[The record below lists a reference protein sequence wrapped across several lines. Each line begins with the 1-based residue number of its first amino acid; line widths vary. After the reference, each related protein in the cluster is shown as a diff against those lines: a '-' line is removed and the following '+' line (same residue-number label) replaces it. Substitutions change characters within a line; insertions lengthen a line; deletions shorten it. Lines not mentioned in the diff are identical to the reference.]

1 MEKQQGGEN
10 LQGPKPETPRL
21 VFPIA
26 GKEVNIADALSS
38 DPARSK
44 GLNYR
49 DIADK
54 AGAAGSPEKF
64 KPGDRYAL
72 DWLKMFQESHL
83 TGNQYKEAMP
93 RFLNGQPSQKAGLRM
108 GYLLSQI
115 RS

>member
-10 LQGPKPETPRL
+10 LQGPKPEAPRL

-26 GKEVNIADALSS
+26 GKEVNIADALSG

-54 AGAAGSPEKF
+54 AGAAGRQAVHELYKVRQRSRKAVQPPDDKDI
-64 KPGDRYAL
+64 P
-72 DWLKMFQESHL
+72 WLH
-83 TGNQYKEAMP
+83 TGASMTP
-93 RFLNGQPSQKAGLRM
+93 
-108 GYLLSQI
+108 I
-115 RS
+115 CRSL